1 MFEKKPRTNEEI
13 EAEWRRYIKIKS
25 CIERGLELDDQ
36 I

>member
-25 CIERGLELDDQ
+25 SIERGIELDDQ